1 MTWSDEARMPHVMA
15 NPAELAGTFVVAV
28 GERQRTPFLVFYS
41 DERDYELRLDL
52 STHWQVRFDGTE
64 ACAFLGDDY
73 RWRLGLSGRE
83 KRVRP
88 HHLEVLSRLNGM
100 TVDEARR
107 DSDNALRIAFGDNHT
122 GKTHLTVT
130 DERRWA
136 ADTPW
141 HLVRCLDSSVEIAW
155 RLCALDTALPTGR
168 HAAR

>member
-1 MTWSDEARMPHVMA
+1 MPPVMA

-52 STHWQVRFDGTE
+52 STHWRVRCDGTE

-73 RWRLGLSGRE
+73 RWRLGVSGRD
-83 KRVRP
+83 RRARP
-88 HHLEVLSRLNGM
+88 HHLEVLSRLSGM

-107 DSDNALRIAFGDNHT
+107 DSDDALRIAFSGNHT

-130 DERRWA
+130 DEPRWA
-136 ADTPW
+136 MDTPW
-141 HLVRCLDSSVEIAW
+141 HLVRCLDSSVGIAW
-155 RLCALDTALPTGR
+155 RPCALDSAVPTGR